1 MLIRVSVS
9 LLLGFITTITSENY
23 LLLSGTIVALITF
36 VTLSFDKI
44 ISSSVRYPIF
54 MGFIGMGIGFW
65 FSSLLGNAIKQTAH
79 LETVSI
85 LLVDKAPLMFYMIF
99 GVMGFYF
106 GYQGFNQIGL
116 HFPVGGNLKRE
127 KKNSILQKIL
137 DTSSIIDGRIIDVCE
152 TGFVEGVIIVPKFVL
167 NELQQ
172 VADSTDPMK
181 RSRGR
186 KGLNELNRLKQ
197 SKLVTVKIYEKDYN
211 DIKEVDHKLVRM
223 CKEKEASLVTT
234 DYNLNKIASLEGV
247 KVLNVNDL
255 ANTLK
260 PLVMANEELRLV
272 IVKEGKDP
280 DQGIGYLDDGTMVV
294 VDGGKKYLG
303 HEIDLIVTSVLQTAA
318 GRMVFTQ
325 PKIDRREGG
334 NRR

>member
-1 MLIRVSVS
+1 
-9 LLLGFITTITSENY
+9 
-23 LLLSGTIVALITF
+23 
-36 VTLSFDKI
+36 
-44 ISSSVRYPIF
+44 
-54 MGFIGMGIGFW
+54 
-65 FSSLLGNAIKQTAH
+65 
-79 LETVSI
+79 
-85 LLVDKAPLMFYMIF
+85 
-99 GVMGFYF
+99 
-106 GYQGFNQIGL
+106 
-116 HFPVGGNLKRE
+116 
-127 KKNSILQKIL
+127 
-137 DTSSIIDGRIIDVCE
+137 
-152 TGFVEGVIIVPKFVL
+152 
-167 NELQQ
+167 
-172 VADSTDPMK
+172 MK

-211 DIKEVDHKLVRM
+211 DIKEVDHKIVRM
-223 CKEKEASLVTT
+223 CQEKEASLVTT

-303 HEIDLIVTSVLQTAA
+303 HEIDLIVTSVRKTAA

-325 PKIDRREGG
+325 PKIDRMEVG

>member
-1 MLIRVSVS
+1 
-9 LLLGFITTITSENY
+9 
-23 LLLSGTIVALITF
+23 
-36 VTLSFDKI
+36 
-44 ISSSVRYPIF
+44 
-54 MGFIGMGIGFW
+54 
-65 FSSLLGNAIKQTAH
+65 
-79 LETVSI
+79 
-85 LLVDKAPLMFYMIF
+85 
-99 GVMGFYF
+99 
-106 GYQGFNQIGL
+106 
-116 HFPVGGNLKRE
+116 
-127 KKNSILQKIL
+127 
-137 DTSSIIDGRIIDVCE
+137 
-152 TGFVEGVIIVPKFVL
+152 
-167 NELQQ
+167 
-172 VADSTDPMK
+172 
-181 RSRGR
+181 
-186 KGLNELNRLKQ
+186 
-197 SKLVTVKIYEKDYN
+197 
-211 DIKEVDHKLVRM
+211 M

-334 NRR
+334 NRRWDSPGRLKLLF

>member
-1 MLIRVSVS
+1 MLIRVGVS

-65 FSSLLGNAIKQTAH
+65 FSSLLGNAIKQTSH
-79 LETVSI
+79 LETFSI

-197 SKLVTVKIYEKDYN
+197 SKLVTVKIYEKDYS
-211 DIKEVDHKLVRM
+211 DIREVDHKLVRM